1 MSELIVLGQIPG
13 THIQITFIVW
23 IVLIIGASV
32 AALFWLSRFI
42 LVAWVITLRLLA
54 LTRRAPINLE
64 Q

>member
-23 IVLIIGASV
+23 IVLIVGASV

-54 LTRRAPINLE
+54 LTRRTPVNLE